1 MNVTACN
8 KQAEGHFIRQEGREL
23 AGDTG
28 TASVR
33 KESHRPKANTEVT
46 SSGKKWGRGPSC
58 RQGANA
64 PIAPS
69 YRSATTRFIRFTKM

>member
-28 TASVR
+28 AASVR
-33 KESHRPKANTEVT
+33 KESDRPKANTGSNILRQKMGAVQVA
-46 SSGKKWGRGPSC
+46 GKASILPS
-58 RQGANA
+58 
-64 PIAPS
+64 P
-69 YRSATTRFIRFTKM
+69 